1 MLPPLL
7 RPAAASLY
15 LGETIFRSP
24 SKYLAPPLSH
34 PFRSLFGKHAQK
46 NEKKNEL
53 EKRER
58 EREKEAAIVNGCC
71 MRPAHKIQSRVGE
84 TQSNPTRAA
93 AKRGRRKR
101 GRKKDTDA
109 RPVRQRRPRCSHRYI
124 PIAPSS
130 SAAEPPPPPQS
141 LYFVA
146 LLGRKTAMRMAISVY
161 DNKSRKNREGG
172 WGLGGRHAQAKKRT
186 TKRTTDHLCV
196 FLLLSMIIETCK
208 RKPASAEKEC
218 RVVAVLGIR
227 RRVNKSLSLS
237 LSLSLEAKE
246 TSVAEVHLRLYPRSG
261 YTIAT
266 RYLQRCATEKD
277 LVEVVVG
284 LMLGWAWSGRG

>member
-24 SKYLAPPLSH
+24 SKYLAPP
-34 PFRSLFGKHAQK
+34 PFPSIPFALWETRT
-46 NEKKNEL
+46 KKRKKERTG
-53 EKRER
+53 EERERER

-130 SAAEPPPPPQS
+130 SAAEPPPPPHHFIS
-141 LYFVA
+141 WLY
-146 LLGRKTAMRMAISVY
+146 S
-161 DNKSRKNREGG
+161 EG
-172 WGLGGRHAQAKKRT
+172 K
-186 TKRTTDHLCV
+186 
-196 FLLLSMIIETCK
+196 
-208 RKPASAEKEC
+208 
-218 RVVAVLGIR
+218 
-227 RRVNKSLSLS
+227 
-237 LSLSLEAKE
+237 
-246 TSVAEVHLRLYPRSG
+246 LR
-261 YTIAT
+261 
-266 RYLQRCATEKD
+266 
-277 LVEVVVG
+277 
-284 LMLGWAWSGRG
+284 

>member
-1 MLPPLL
+1 
-7 RPAAASLY
+7 
-15 LGETIFRSP
+15 
-24 SKYLAPPLSH
+24 
-34 PFRSLFGKHAQK
+34 
-46 NEKKNEL
+46 
-53 EKRER
+53 
-58 EREKEAAIVNGCC
+58 

-161 DNKSRKNREGG
+161 DNKSRKNKEGG

-237 LSLSLEAKE
+237 LSLSLWRRKKRVWPRFIFACIHGQV
-246 TSVAEVHLRLYPRSG
+246 TRLRHD
-261 YTIAT
+261 TCNAV
-266 RYLQRCATEKD
+266 QRRRTWWKWWW
-277 LVEVVVG
+277 G
-284 LMLGWAWSGRG
+284 